1 MINIFLGV
9 LYYLIIRTPLCP
21 YNGCVSLP
29 TQHTWRD
36 TIERFLETFFVFW
49 KEKYSY
55 IYTPK
60 IDPILLS
67 TGYVRHAFR
76 AQNLFLSD
84 QWYYNTSRAI
94 ITECLSMALN
104 YYISFAI
111 IIFII
116 NKLFVNVTP
125 YSPFEKMP
133 FSTSSKIKHIDLIS
147 SNELQLNNSDQDQT
161 FNDAAVFY
169 PLIKQHFSILM
180 ELNIELAEKYKN
192 DVLVSKSFSTSIDI
206 YEDLLAEYISKNI
219 HNSDGIIYAKSLI
232 SNNDFNKLKELIKIS
247 KLLGKSFDLKLFL
260 NKIN

>member
-1 MINIFLGV
+1 MDLENLIQVTLIFIGPIFYFFFKRSYLISSLINIFLGV

-60 IDPILLS
+60 VDPILLS

-94 ITECLSMALN
+94 ITECLSIALN

-116 NKLFVNVTP
+116 NNRFC
-125 YSPFEKMP
+125 
-133 FSTSSKIKHIDLIS
+133 
-147 SNELQLNNSDQDQT
+147 
-161 FNDAAVFY
+161 FY
-169 PLIKQHFSILM
+169 FRKDRASCLPR
-180 ELNIELAEKYKN
+180 
-192 DVLVSKSFSTSIDI
+192 
-206 YEDLLAEYISKNI
+206 
-219 HNSDGIIYAKSLI
+219 
-232 SNNDFNKLKELIKIS
+232 
-247 KLLGKSFDLKLFL
+247 
-260 NKIN
+260 